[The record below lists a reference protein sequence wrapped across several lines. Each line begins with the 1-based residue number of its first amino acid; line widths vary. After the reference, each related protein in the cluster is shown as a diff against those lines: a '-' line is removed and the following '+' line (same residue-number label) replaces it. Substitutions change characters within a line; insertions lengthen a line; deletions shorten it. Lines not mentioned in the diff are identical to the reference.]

1 MIFIP
6 AHYYKTLKDSDR
18 LHILWNQINRE
29 FPVKYEEVYW
39 EIVGKLEMKM
49 IYDILKNGIYD
60 DAGAIKVIKEELR
73 TFIVD
78 TKNINVLTYKIYD
91 LFIVGGLFLK
101 DYHPYCITP
110 GVDSWQLDK
119 IIDDYYI
126 YCNSWDTVD
135 HFPRLRMNCLRS
147 EDRIVSGFE
156 LWEVIEYVD

>member
-18 LHILWNQINRE
+18 LHILWNQINRD
-29 FPVKYEEVYW
+29 FPLKYEEVYW
-39 EIVGKLEMKM
+39 EIVGRLEMKI
-49 IYDILKNGIYD
+49 IYEILKNGVFNS
-60 DAGAIKVIKEELR
+60 AGAIKAIKQELR
-73 TFIVD
+73 SFIVD

-91 LFIVGGLFLK
+91 LFIVGGLFLD
-101 DYHPYCITP
+101 DYHPYCFSP

-119 IIDDYYI
+119 IIDEYYN

-135 HFPRLRMNCLRS
+135 VFPPLRMNILRS
-147 EDRIVSGFE
+147 ESTIVSGFE

>member
-6 AHYYKTLKDSDR
+6 AHYYKTLKDSGR
-18 LHILWNQINRE
+18 LHILWNQINRD

-39 EIVGKLEMKM
+39 EIVGRLEMKI
-49 IYDILKNGIYD
+49 IYEILKNGVFD
-60 DAGAIKVIKEELR
+60 SAGAIRTIKQELR
-73 TFIVD
+73 SFIVD

-91 LFIVGGLFLK
+91 LFIVGGLFLD
-101 DYHPYCITP
+101 DYHPYCFSP

-119 IIDDYYI
+119 IIDEYYN

-135 HFPRLRMNCLRS
+135 VFPPLRMNILRS
-147 EDRIVSGFE
+147 ESTIVSGFE

>member
-6 AHYYKTLKDSDR
+6 AHYYKTLKDSGR
-18 LHILWNQINRE
+18 LHILWNQINRD

-39 EIVGKLEMKM
+39 EIVGRLEMKI
-49 IYDILKNGIYD
+49 IYEILKNGVFD
-60 DAGAIKVIKEELR
+60 SAGAIRIIKQELR
-73 TFIVD
+73 SFIVD

-91 LFIVGGLFLK
+91 LFIVGGLFLD
-101 DYHPYCITP
+101 DYHPYCFSP

-119 IIDDYYI
+119 IIDEYYN

-135 HFPRLRMNCLRS
+135 VFPPLRMNILRS
-147 EDRIVSGFE
+147 ESTIVSGFE

>member
-6 AHYYKTLKDSDR
+6 AHYYKTLKDSGR
-18 LHILWNQINRE
+18 LHILWNQINRD

-39 EIVGKLEMKM
+39 EIVGRLEMKI
-49 IYDILKNGIYD
+49 IYEILKNGVFD
-60 DAGAIKVIKEELR
+60 SAGTIRTIKQELR
-73 TFIVD
+73 SFIVD

-91 LFIVGGLFLK
+91 LFIVGGLFLD
-101 DYHPYCITP
+101 DYHPYCFSP

-119 IIDDYYI
+119 IIDEYYN

-135 HFPRLRMNCLRS
+135 VFPPLRMNILRS
-147 EDRIVSGFE
+147 ESTIVSGFE